1 MIFRNLNINKI
12 KLKNRVVFAP
22 MCQYSAIKGVP
33 TEWHYSHLS
42 RQIVSGVGMLMTESV
57 AVGLNARITKNDLVL
72 ENSKQHKSFSKLF
85 NFLKKIN
92 NIPIGIQISHA
103 GRKGSS
109 EIPWIKSNTPLKKE
123 KGWVTFAPSAIKRD
137 RDWPKPKKLSIL
149 QIKRIQNKFYQTAL
163 KAKKIGFECL
173 EIHMAHGYLLHQF
186 LSPISNNRTDC
197 YGGSLENRCRFA
209 LEIFELIR
217 KVWPKNRILGAR
229 IPGSDYVKGGLKV
242 KDSIYLVHRL
252 KEIGIDYVCISS
264 GGILPVTNL
273 KSKNNYNVDIAKI
286 IKKKTGVLTR
296 VAGLIIEPN
305 DMNHILK
312 DIDLIAIGRKMLNSP
327 NWILEEAMKNKIKNY
342 IPNQYLRSF

>member
-1 MIFRNLNINKI
+1 MIFKSLKINKV
-12 KLKNRVVFAP
+12 KLKNRIVLAP
-22 MCQYSAIKGVP
+22 MCQYSAKNGEP

-42 RQIVSGVGMLMTESV
+42 RQLISGVGMLMTESV
-57 AVGLNARITKNDLVL
+57 AVTSNARITKNDLVL
-72 ENSKQHKSFSKLF
+72 ENLKQYRSFAKLF

-109 EIPWIKSNTPLKKE
+109 EIPWIKSNVSLKKR
-123 KGWVTFAPSAIKRD
+123 GWITFSASALKRD
-137 RDWPKPKKLSIL
+137 NNWPIPRKLNFLEIKK
-149 QIKRIQNKFYQTAL
+149 IQNNFFQTTL
-163 KAKKIGFECL
+163 KAKKIGFECM
-173 EIHMAHGYLLHQF
+173 EVHMAHGYLLHQF
-186 LSPISNNRTDC
+186 LSPVSNKRIDC
-197 YGGSLENRCRFA
+197 YGGSLENRCRFV
-209 LEIFELIR
+209 LEVFESIR
-217 KVWPKNRILGAR
+217 KIWPKNRILGAR
-229 IPGSDYVKGGLKV
+229 IPGSDYVKGGLEV

-273 KSKNNYNVDIAKI
+273 KSKNNYNVDIAKT

-305 DMNHILK
+305 DMNRILK

-327 NWILEEAMKNKIKNY
+327 NWILEEAMKNKIRNY